1 MAQQHISMR
10 GEVVDFN
17 KLRLRNAEKPALGNA
32 NMNARGDIINENGII
47 IKTQE
52 QVEAE
57 YAARMAEQQ
66 EVSRPVNI
74 KDREAMSAAAG
85 VKPIEHPAAEKPMA
99 APTAEYQA
107 PPGLDAKVVNPEEK
121 YFEPEEATA
130 PKARRKIVESD

>member
-10 GEVVDFN
+10 GEAVDFN

-32 NMNARGDIINENGII
+32 NMNARGDIIGENGIV

-57 YAARMAEQQ
+57 YAVRIAEQQ
-66 EVSRPVNI
+66 EVVRPVNL
-74 KDREAMSAAAG
+74 KDRDAMLAAAG
-85 VKPIEHPAAEKPMA
+85 VKPIEHPAAEKPTV
-99 APTAEYQA
+99 PVGEYQA
-107 PPGLDAKVVNPEEK
+107 PPGLAAKVVNVEEK
-121 YFEPEEATA
+121 DFEPEETAA